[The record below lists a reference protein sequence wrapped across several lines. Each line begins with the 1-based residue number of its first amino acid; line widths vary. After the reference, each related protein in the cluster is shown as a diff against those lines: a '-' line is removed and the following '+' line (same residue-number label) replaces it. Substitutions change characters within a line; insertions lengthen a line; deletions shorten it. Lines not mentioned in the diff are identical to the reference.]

1 MGPKKSKSS
10 HFQRSPHTGHQA
22 VTPSAVRLPGTD
34 KSLGQHWLSSPSVIQ
49 KIVDRADGLAGILEV
64 GPGPGIL
71 TEPLSQIAEV
81 TAVEFDKRIIDS
93 LQAAAPQA
101 KIIQGDAL
109 ETDLAQILEQLPS
122 PRGIVSNMPY
132 HITGP
137 LLESFSN
144 LRHQVSRM
152 ILMMQLEVGEKIMA
166 PVGDRRRGVLSVAM
180 QSLFTVTKVVKV
192 PPGAFRPPPKVDSIV
207 LELTPRDD
215 VPVDFE
221 GVMQVVRRAFSHP
234 RKTVLNNLKP
244 TLEVASLERVLVDAG
259 LTTTIRPHEIT
270 FEQWR
275 LIAQH
280 AQRRS
285 D

>member
-1 MGPKKSKSS
+1 M
-10 HFQRSPHTGHQA
+10 H
-22 VTPSAVRLPGTD
+22 
-34 KSLGQHWLSSPSVIQ
+34 
-49 KIVDRADGLAGILEV
+49 RADGLAGILEI
-64 GPGPGIL
+64 GPGPGVL
-71 TEPLSQIAEV
+71 TEPLSQFAEV
-81 TAVEFDKRIIDS
+81 IAVEFDKRIIET
-93 LQAAAPQA
+93 LQATAPKA

-109 ETDLAQILEQLPS
+109 GIDLAQILEQLPS

-166 PVGDRRRGVLSVAM
+166 PVGDRRRGALSVAM

-192 PPGAFRPPPKVDSIV
+192 PPGAFKPPPKVDSII

-215 VPVDFE
+215 VPGEFE
-221 GVMQVVRRAFSHP
+221 EIMRIVRQAFSHP

-244 TLEVASLERVLVDAG
+244 TLEVASLERVLADAG
-259 LTTTIRPHEIT
+259 LTKTIRPHEVT

-275 LIAQH
+275 IIAQH
-280 AQRRS
+280 AQRRA